1 MQSGSKGYGLYL
13 KNFCVELWE
22 SNKKRSLQ
30 YLRTSC
36 SARETFVTAHE
47 KPSSDGAACVPG
59 SSRGSSAGYI
69 LCKYRICRKTRVQ
82 YRKITCFGSTECY
95 AERFTDSAPWLR
107 PTNQEAINVERE
119 EREGRTAFI

>member
-36 SARETFVTAHE
+36 SARETFVAANGTPPMHSMG
-47 KPSSDGAACVPG
+47 KPSVSFIFT
-59 SSRGSSAGYI
+59 YI
-69 LCKYRICRKTRVQ
+69 YD
-82 YRKITCFGSTECY
+82 KIFH
-95 AERFTDSAPWLR
+95 
-107 PTNQEAINVERE
+107 
-119 EREGRTAFI
+119 

>member
-36 SARETFVTAHE
+36 SAREIFVTAHE
-47 KPSSDGAACVPG
+47 KPSSRRTESFRCYSIGKPEYNTESG
-59 SSRGSSAGYI
+59 SDVSATPPMHSMKKPSVSFIFTYI
-69 LCKYRICRKTRVQ
+69 YD
-82 YRKITCFGSTECY
+82 KIFH
-95 AERFTDSAPWLR
+95 
-107 PTNQEAINVERE
+107 
-119 EREGRTAFI
+119 